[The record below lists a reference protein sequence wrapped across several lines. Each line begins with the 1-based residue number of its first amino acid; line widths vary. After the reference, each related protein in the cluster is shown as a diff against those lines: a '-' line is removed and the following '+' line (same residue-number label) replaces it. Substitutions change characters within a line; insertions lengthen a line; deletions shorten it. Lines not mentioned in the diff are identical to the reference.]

1 MSEDKQ
7 KQEENKKDPTLLE
20 TVRQIVSITLYQL
33 ITRWLDDEDGVL
45 VEPEL
50 FPYGWFTKR
59 IGNDGELYNAA
70 FYPYVYRSELTT
82 IILGPRYKIIY
93 WNSCEIRRGICIFVD
108 DGAFVGF
115 SECGNGS
122 TVLMTWINE
131 YNPEYDR
138 IVKPIIQAHKSW
150 LDDVESIHQK

>member
-50 FPYGWFTKR
+50 FPYKWFTKR

-70 FYPYVYRSELTT
+70 FYPYVYRSELSTYF
-82 IILGPRYKIIY
+82 GPRYKIIY